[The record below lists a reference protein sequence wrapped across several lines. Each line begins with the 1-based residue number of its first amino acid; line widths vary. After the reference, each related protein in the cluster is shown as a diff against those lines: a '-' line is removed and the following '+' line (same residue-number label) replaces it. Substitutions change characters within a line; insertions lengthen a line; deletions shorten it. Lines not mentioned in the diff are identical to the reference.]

1 VGPGLKPGPTE
12 QRSAEGL
19 ACFSPVTNLHTCGNQ
34 RNQNFSIRIN
44 PVSEAVRIGI
54 LGDLDPGSRGYK
66 AINDALQ
73 HCATKI
79 KIKLDSPWI
88 PTPSV
93 LADDAKKMLES
104 LDGIWAAPGSPYKSF
119 DGMLRG
125 IEFARRRDWPFL
137 GTCGGFQYALIECA
151 RNVVG
156 IKDADTAENNS
167 GSKNII
173 IYPVA
178 CAVPDRKKDA
188 PKLSGMIPEIRLR
201 PGSYLQSFYGQD
213 TATEEFFCNFE
224 VNPDYEWAAMEAGFP
239 VVARGAQGEIRAI
252 ESPTHRFYIAT
263 LFQPQLSSK
272 AGKPHP
278 LVLAF
283 VQAAADWGRKKLD
296 DSVLE

>member
-1 VGPGLKPGPTE
+1 
-12 QRSAEGL
+12 
-19 ACFSPVTNLHTCGNQ
+19 
-34 RNQNFSIRIN
+34 
-44 PVSEAVRIGI
+44 
-54 LGDLDPGSRGYK
+54 
-66 AINDALQ
+66 
-73 HCATKI
+73 
-79 KIKLDSPWI
+79 
-88 PTPSV
+88 
-93 LADDAKKMLES
+93 
-104 LDGIWAAPGSPYKSF
+104 
-119 DGMLRG
+119 
-125 IEFARRRDWPFL
+125 
-137 GTCGGFQYALIECA
+137 
-151 RNVVG
+151 VVG

-188 PKLSGMIPEIRLR
+188 PKLSGMVPEIHLR
-201 PGSYLQSFYGQD
+201 PGSYLQSFYMKD

-239 VVARGAQGEIRAI
+239 VVARGAKGEIRAI

-263 LFQPQLSSK
+263 LYQPQFTSK
-272 AGKPHP
+272 PGKPHP